1 MTKVLITGSNDGLG
15 FLAAKRCVE
24 EGAQVFLHARSQ
36 EKLDKAVAQIP
47 GITGGFVADLSDIRQ
62 VQKLADQLNNGGP
75 FDAII
80 HNAGVYQSSSEELFK
95 VNVLAPY
102 LLTINVTLPKRLIYL
117 SSQMHKGGSF
127 PKSINQI
134 TYSDSK
140 LWLTMLMA
148 KFSMQF
154 PECYVNAVDPGWV
167 PTKMGGKGAPDDLR
181 QGAETQVWLAT
192 SNEPDALVT
201 GKYFY
206 HKKEQAP
213 HSDVHNTSKQ
223 EELIELLS
231 EWN

>member
-1 MTKVLITGSNDGLG
+1 MAKVLITGSNDGLG
-15 FLAAKRCVE
+15 FLEAKRCVE
-24 EGAQVFLHARSQ
+24 EGAQVFLHSRSQ

-47 GITGGFVADLSDIRQ
+47 DVKDGFVADLSNKKQ
-62 VQKLADQLNNGGP
+62 VLKLASDINSEGP
-75 FDAII
+75 FDVII

-102 LLTINVTLPKRLIYL
+102 LLTINVTTPKRLIYL

-127 PKSINQI
+127 PKSINQL

-148 KFSMQF
+148 HFSMKF

-167 PTKMGGKGAPDDLR
+167 PTKMGGKGAPDDLD

-192 SNEPDALVT
+192 SHEPDALVS

-206 HKKEQAP
+206 HKKEQVP
-213 HSDVHNTSKQ
+213 HSDAHNVTKQ
-223 EELIELLS
+223 EELMELLS

>member
-24 EGAQVFLHARSQ
+24 EGTQVFLHARNQ
-36 EKLDKAVAQIP
+36 EKLDRAVAQIP
-47 GITGGFVADLSDIRQ
+47 DITGGLVADLSDIKQ
-62 VQKLADQLNNGGP
+62 VQKLAGEINNEGP

-80 HNAGVYQSSSEELFK
+80 HNAGVYQSTSEELFR

-102 LLTINVTLPKRLIYL
+102 LLTTNVATPKRLIYV

-140 LWLTMLMA
+140 LWLMMLMA

-181 QGAETQVWLAT
+181 QGAETQIWLAT

-213 HSDVHNTSKQ
+213 HSDIYNATKH

>member
-15 FLAAKRCVE
+15 FLAAKRCIQK
-24 EGAQVFLHARSQ
+24 GAQVYIHARNQ
-36 EKLDKAVAQIP
+36 KKLDKAVAQIP
-47 GITGGFVADLSDIRQ
+47 DVKGGFVADLSDIQQ
-62 VQKLADQLNNGGP
+62 VQELAGELNNAGP

-80 HNAGVYQSSSEELFK
+80 HNAGVYQSSSEKLFR

-102 LLTINVTLPKRLIYL
+102 LLTISVTTPKRLIYL

-127 PKSINQI
+127 PKSTDQL

-148 KFSMQF
+148 RFSIQF

-167 PTKMGGKGAPDDLR
+167 PTKMGGKGAPDDLHE
-181 QGAETQVWLAT
+181 GAETQVWLAT
-192 SNEPDALVT
+192 SNDPDALVT

-206 HKKEQAP
+206 HKKEQALL
-213 HSDVHNTSKQ
+213 SDVHNTAKQ
-223 EELIELLS
+223 EELMELLN